1 MKTFGNDSAF
11 TGVKLVE
18 QNYPLKPKEEYTQG
32 LTKRELFAAM
42 AMQGLVSGASSSI
55 EIMQVLG
62 SQDETILCKSAVQY
76 ADALIDQLN
85 QKESKDE

>member
-1 MKTFGNDSAF
+1 MRTLGNDSAF

-42 AMQGLVSGASSSI
+42 AMQGMIQQDLMV
-55 EIMQVLG
+55 V
-62 SQDETILCKSAVQY
+62 QDETRAETVARGSVAY

-85 QKESKDE
+85 QKESK